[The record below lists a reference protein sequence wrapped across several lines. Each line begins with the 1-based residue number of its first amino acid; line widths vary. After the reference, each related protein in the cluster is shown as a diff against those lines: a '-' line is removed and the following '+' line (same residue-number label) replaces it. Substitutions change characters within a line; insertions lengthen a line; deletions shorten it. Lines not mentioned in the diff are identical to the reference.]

1 MAKKRKQPWL
11 AGEDI
16 MLLVDRKS
24 HGRRTVILGVNF
36 GDDTWIA
43 FSVQGS
49 QRSALDV
56 ASLITKGVLS
66 N

>member
-24 HGRRTVILGVNF
+24 HGRRTVILGF
-36 GDDTWIA
+36 DFDDDTWVA
-43 FSVQGS
+43 FSVQGGP
-49 QRSALDV
+49 RSALDV
-56 ASLITKGVLS
+56 ASLITRGVLS
-66 N
+66 R